1 MTAGTV
7 LRTAMFPL
15 GLIFVWWVVVPIAG
29 VPDRYLP
36 GLGEIVVNAVAVAPE
51 LAAAV
56 GRTGLE
62 AFLGFTLA
70 AVTGVIW
77 GTLFAKVPV
86 LERSVLPL
94 FVALQTI
101 PVVAFGA
108 IVVIWFGNTL
118 LAKVFI
124 SYFLAFFPI
133 SVNTLQGLRA
143 VNPQRVDLF
152 RSFGASRLKTYRSV
166 ELPAALPNI
175 VVGLKTGV
183 SLALVGAIV
192 GEWFGDTVGL
202 GVMLLQALY
211 FEDVLRTWVL
221 IIATGLLG
229 GTFYSLLAYCEK
241 KLVWWRGE

>member
-1 MTAGTV
+1 M
-7 LRTAMFPL
+7 
-15 GLIFVWWVVVPIAG
+15 
-29 VPDRYLP
+29 P
-36 GLGEIVVNAVAVAPE
+36 GLGAVVGNAMMAMPE
-51 LAAAV
+51 LVAAI

-62 AFLGFTLA
+62 ALLGFGLA
-70 AVTGVIW
+70 AGAGVIW
-77 GTLFAKVPV
+77 GTLFAKVGL
-86 LERSVLPL
+86 LERAVLPL

-124 SYFLAFFPI
+124 SFFLAFFPI
-133 SVNTLQGLRA
+133 SVNTLQGLKA
-143 VNPQRVDLF
+143 VNAQRIDLF
-152 RSFGASRLKTYRSV
+152 RSFGASSCKTYRSV

-175 VVGLKTGV
+175 AVGLKTGV

-192 GEWFGDTVGL
+192 GEWFGDTTGL

-221 IIATGLLG
+221 IITTGLVG
-229 GTFYSLLAYCEK
+229 GTFYGLIALFERNFI
-241 KLVWWRGE
+241 WWRSE